1 MPSSKELA
9 DYIYTSSNMERI
21 NSDLTRYEI
30 YNGKLRGSI
39 EKAIR
44 NEFILQ
50 DTVKELIN
58 RVIPI
63 NITQKIINKL
73 GAVYLSQPLREPAN
87 LDEIDQASINTLEQ
101 TMELNTRMKFLNRM
115 FKLAKMAAAEPYL
128 NDKGMPSLRVLPSHT
143 FTPYSDSFLEPE
155 TPTHMIKHMLFTGDR
170 EKDRHIVWSATE
182 HYTMNGEG
190 LIIPNAQNPDNINP
204 YGAIPLVY
212 IKDGFDKL
220 IPLQDDDLISMQIAI
235 CLLLTDL
242 AFATKYQ
249 AWSLIYL
256 IGAKSE
262 KLSFNPNSVISL
274 DFLPDGSEPKIGSI
288 KPTVDIDAMLR
299 EVEAL
304 VGLLLSTKNLSV
316 GSVSLKLDG
325 TSAASGVSKILDQ
338 AESTEDKQD
347 QLQYFGDFEK
357 QLFDVLAKNIIPYW
371 DSQNLIN
378 PKVRLEFSPD
388 FELSISYPDQKPAIS
403 EKEIV
408 EIEKAK
414 VDAAFTSQR
423 AAIQAVNPE
432 LDSDQIDALIEE
444 IAQDKIREM
453 EMMTSLPSMNPAMV
467 QSQQEEDQEDAME
480 EGSTDQ
486 SSGNT

>member
-1 MPSSKELA
+1 MPSPKELA
-9 DYIYTSSNMERI
+9 DYIYTTSNTDRI
-21 NSDLTRYEI
+21 NADLTRYEI
-30 YNGKLRGSI
+30 YNGKLRGTI

-73 GAVYLSQPLREPAN
+73 GAVYLSQPLREPAS

-115 FKLAKMAAAEPYL
+115 FKLSKMAAVEPYL
-128 NDKGMPSLRVLPSHT
+128 NDQGIPALRILPSHT
-143 FTPYSDSFLEPE
+143 FTPYSQSQIEPE
-155 TPTHMIKHMLFTGDR
+155 KPTHMIKHVAFTGDKD
-170 EKDRHIVWSATE
+170 KDRHIVWSETE
-182 HYTMNGEG
+182 HYMMTGEG
-190 LIIPNAQNPDNINP
+190 IVIPNPLNPDNANP
-204 YGAIPLVY
+204 YGAIPIIY
-212 IKDGFDKL
+212 IKDGFDRL

-274 DFLPDGSEPKIGSI
+274 DFLPDGQEPKIGAI

-316 GSVSLKLDG
+316 GSVSLKLEG
-325 TSAASGVSKILDQ
+325 GSAASGVSKILDQ

-347 QLQYFGDFEK
+347 QLQYFSDFEK
-357 QLFDVLAKNIIPYW
+357 QLFDVLAKNVIPYW
-371 DSQNLIN
+371 NENNLVN
-378 PKVRLEFSPD
+378 PKVVLEFSPD
-388 FELSISYPDQKPAIS
+388 FELSISYPDQKPAIT
-403 EKEIV
+403 EKETV

-414 VDAAFTSQR
+414 VEAHFTSQR
-423 AAIQAVNPE
+423 SAIAAVNPE

-444 IAQDKIREM
+444 IKQDQIRELEIM
-453 EMMTSLPSMNPAMV
+453 NELPSLNPPQEQSITPPMNA
-467 QSQQEEDQEDAME
+467 
-480 EGSTDQ
+480 
-486 SSGNT
+486 

>member
-1 MPSSKELA
+1 MPSSKQLA
-9 DYIYTSSNMERI
+9 DYIYTTNNMDRI

-39 EKAIR
+39 EKAIKA
-44 NEFILQ
+44 EFILQ

-73 GAVYLSQPLREPAN
+73 GAVYLSPPLREPAG

-115 FKLAKMAAAEPYL
+115 FKLSKMAAVEPYL
-128 NDKGMPSLRVLPSHT
+128 NDNGIPSLRILPSHT
-143 FTPYSDSFLEPE
+143 FTPYSESFIEPE
-155 TPTHMIKHMLFTGDR
+155 TPTHMIKHMQFTGDR
-170 EKDRHIVWSATE
+170 KKDRHIVWSATE
-182 HYTMNGEG
+182 HYMMDGEG
-190 LIIPNAQNPDNINP
+190 VILPNPENPENLNP
-204 YGAIPLVY
+204 YGEIPLVY
-212 IKDGFDKL
+212 IKDGFDRL

-249 AWSLIYL
+249 AWSIIYL

-274 DFLPDGSEPKIGSI
+274 DYLPDGQKPEIGSI

-325 TSAASGVSKILDQ
+325 ASAASGVSKILDQ
-338 AESTEDKQD
+338 AESTEDKED
-347 QLQYFGDFEK
+347 QLQYFSDFEK
-357 QLFDVLAKNIIPYW
+357 QLFKVLAKNIIPFW
-371 DSQNLIN
+371 NQQNLIN
-378 PKVRLEFSPD
+378 PKVVLEFSPE
-388 FELSISYPDQKPAIS
+388 FELSISYPDQKPAIT

-414 VDAAFTSQR
+414 VDAGFTSQR

-432 LDSDQIDALIEE
+432 LDSDQVDQLIEE
-444 IAQDKIREM
+444 IAQDQIREM
-453 EMMTSLPSMNPAMV
+453 EMMTSLPSMV
-467 QSQQEEDQEDAME
+467 QSPQEEDQEDSNSDAQ
-480 EGSTDQ
+480 T
-486 SSGNT
+486 